1 MNLKDTLRER
11 KPAIVKQ
18 WFEAVVAT
26 YHEETREP
34 LRRTK
39 AQFANPAGFNIAE
52 GLDGLFD
59 AVLQEVLPDT
69 VAASLDVIV
78 RLRAIQDFAP
88 SQALAFIFQL
98 KKIIRDALGPEL
110 ADSAGVRAELA
121 AVDGVIDD
129 LALYAFDLYMR
140 CREKIYDLKAQ
151 EARDMTF
158 RLLQKAQTIADK
170 QE

>member
-1 MNLKDTLRER
+1 MNLKDALRER

-59 AVLQEVLPDT
+59 AVLQEVLPES
-69 VAASLDVIV
+69 VATSLDVIV

-88 SQALAFIFQL
+88 SQALAFVFQL

-110 ADSAGVRAELA
+110 TDNAAMRAELA
-121 AVDGVIDD
+121 VVDGVIDD

-158 RLLQKAQTIADK
+158 RLLQKAQAIADK